1 MIWRS
6 GAQDGFLSVT
16 DTDLVQQSS
25 WSQAQAGEAGAI
37 APEGRSL
44 MTIAHRLSTTLND
57 PQIKVEVSRRDRTL
71 YVFLTASEV
80 RAQSHVPTICAV
92 VKALGLADITHLKVL
107 DGTEKRLVN
116 RWQHDITLEPAGLT
130 SPPLSHPPLRAVS
143 PPTKPTTAADGVI
156 AEAVEPRGQGLSDGE
171 ASPAGGTPILTGD
184 RTAEPERRWRW
195 LALSAV
201 VALGFGLTA
210 GVTQW
215 RYRQSSPRVAAP
227 AAATVA
233 DLDSLQTTAAT
244 IAPLRAAERTAAL
257 TPPELAMPVALTLK
271 AVGDIIPGT
280 DYRGYR
286 LPSDWQ
292 YLFRGIQYHLGEAD
306 LTFGNFESTLTE
318 VPHSAKDTS
327 WGNTFA
333 FRTPPWYAS
342 VLKEAGF
349 DVLSVA
355 NNHSFDFF
363 EQGFND
369 TIAHIEAA
377 GMQAVGRKD
386 EILYVEAQGLT
397 VAFIGFST
405 YSYHNMVQDLEE
417 AIALVQTAKAQADI
431 VVVSFHA
438 GKEGTD
444 ATVTRDQTEY
454 FFSENRGNVVQ
465 FSRTVIDHGADLVLG
480 HGPHVPRALELYNGK
495 LIAYSLG
502 NFVGYRS
509 LSTVGPLGTSL
520 ILQTDLDA
528 QGNFV
533 GGRII
538 PVALD
543 RNGVPY
549 LDDHFGGVILVRQ
562 FTQRD
567 FPNTPLAIDDLG
579 YIWPR

>member
-1 MIWRS
+1 MS
-6 GAQDGFLSVT
+6 ETL
-16 DTDLVQQSS
+16 
-25 WSQAQAGEAGAI
+25 
-37 APEGRSL
+37 PE
-44 MTIAHRLSTTLND
+44 TL
-57 PQIKVEVSRRDRTL
+57 
-71 YVFLTASEV
+71 
-80 RAQSHVPTICAV
+80 
-92 VKALGLADITHLKVL
+92 
-107 DGTEKRLVN
+107 
-116 RWQHDITLEPAGLT
+116 
-130 SPPLSHPPLRAVS
+130 
-143 PPTKPTTAADGVI
+143 
-156 AEAVEPRGQGLSDGE
+156 
-171 ASPAGGTPILTGD
+171 
-184 RTAEPERRWRW
+184 PE
-195 LALSAV
+195 ALSAPEV
-201 VALGFGLTA
+201 TPLEPLLATGAVA
-210 GVTQW
+210 Q
-215 RYRQSSPRVAAP
+215 
-227 AAATVA
+227 
-233 DLDSLQTTAAT
+233 
-244 IAPLRAAERTAAL
+244 AL
-257 TPPELAMPVALTLK
+257 TPPDLAVPVTLTIK
-271 AVGDIIPGT
+271 SVGDIIPGT

-292 YLFRGIQYHLGEAD
+292 YLFRGVQYHLGDAD
-306 LTFGNFESTLTE
+306 ITFGNFESTLTDH
-318 VPHSAKDTS
+318 PHSAKDTS
-327 WGNTFA
+327 RGNTFA

-363 EQGFND
+363 EQGFDD

-405 YSYHNMVQDLEE
+405 YSYHNMVQDLAG

-431 VVVSFHA
+431 VVISFHA
-438 GKEGTD
+438 GKEGSD

-538 PVALD
+538 PIALD

-549 LDDHFGGVILVRQ
+549 LDDHFGGVTLVRQ

-567 FPNTPLAIDDLG
+567 FPDTPLEIDDLG
-579 YIWPR
+579 YVWPR

>member
-1 MIWRS
+1 
-6 GAQDGFLSVT
+6 
-16 DTDLVQQSS
+16 
-25 WSQAQAGEAGAI
+25 
-37 APEGRSL
+37 
-44 MTIAHRLSTTLND
+44 MTITQLLTTTLND
-57 PQIKVEVSRRDRTL
+57 SPIKPQIKVEVSRRDRTL
-71 YVFLTASEV
+71 YVFLTAPEAI
-80 RAQSHVPTICAV
+80 AQSHVPTICAV
-92 VKALGLADITHLKVL
+92 VTALGLADITHLKVL
-107 DGTEKRLVN
+107 DGTDKRLLN
-116 RWQHDITLEPAGLT
+116 RWQHDFSLAPAAVPPQSEFAASSQPPEVAQGSTQQSAEVVTPRLQ
-130 SPPLSHPPLRAVS
+130 SPS
-143 PPTKPTTAADGVI
+143 G
-156 AEAVEPRGQGLSDGE
+156 
-171 ASPAGGTPILTGD
+171 GD
-184 RTAEPERRWRW
+184 RAFAPGRRWRW
-195 LALSAV
+195 GLLTAAA
-201 VALGFGLTA
+201 ALGFGLTA
-210 GVTQW
+210 AVTQW
-215 RYRQSSPRVAAP
+215 RYSQPPSPPLSEVLPETRSQAPTALLADRAPPAVTPIGPATGAVAQALAP
-227 AAATVA
+227 PNLAVPVT
-233 DLDSLQTTAAT
+233 LT
-244 IAPLRAAERTAAL
+244 I
-257 TPPELAMPVALTLK
+257 K

-292 YLFRGIQYHLGEAD
+292 YLFRGVQYHLGDAD
-306 LTFGNFESTLTE
+306 ITFGNFESTLTE
-318 VPHSAKDTS
+318 VPNSAKDTS
-327 WGNTFA
+327 RGNTFA

-342 VLKEAGF
+342 VLKEAEF

-369 TIAHIEAA
+369 TIAHIKAA

-405 YSYHNMVQDLEE
+405 YSYHNRVQDLAG

-431 VVVSFHA
+431 VVISFHA

-538 PVALD
+538 PAALD

-549 LDDHFGGVILVRQ
+549 LDDHFGGVTLVRQ

-567 FPNTPLAIDDLG
+567 FPDTPLEIDDLG

>member
-1 MIWRS
+1 MPQTSR
-6 GAQDGFLSVT
+6 L
-16 DTDLVQQSS
+16 
-25 WSQAQAGEAGAI
+25 QAGKAGAI

-44 MTIAHRLSTTLND
+44 MTIAQLLASTLND
-57 PQIKVEVSRRDRTL
+57 PQIKPQIKVEVSRRDRTL
-71 YVFLTASEV
+71 YVFLTAPGV
-80 RAQSHVPTICAV
+80 NAQGHVPTIYAV
-92 VKALGLADITHLKVL
+92 VTALGLADITHLKVF

-116 RWQHDITLEPAGLT
+116 RWQHDFSLEPAAV
-130 SPPLSHPPLRAVS
+130 PPQPAPAPVDSLPPE
-143 PPTKPTTAADGVI
+143 AA
-156 AEAVEPRGQGLSDGE
+156 APRLGQTLGS
-171 ASPAGGTPILTGD
+171 D
-184 RTAEPERRWRW
+184 RTVAPGRRWRW
-195 LALSAV
+195 GLLTAV
-201 VALGFGLTA
+201 AALGFGLTA
-210 GVTQW
+210 AVTQW
-215 RYRQSSPRVAAP
+215 RYSQPS
-227 AAATVA
+227 
-233 DLDSLQTTAAT
+233 
-244 IAPLRAAERTAAL
+244 APLLSETLPEALTTPLTDSASPGVTLLEPLLATGAVAQAL
-257 TPPELAMPVALTLK
+257 TPPDLAVPVTLTIK

-280 DYRGYR
+280 DYGGYR

-292 YLFRGIQYHLGEAD
+292 YLFRGVQDHLGD
-306 LTFGNFESTLTE
+306 VDITFGNFESTLTDY
-318 VPHSAKDTS
+318 PHSAKDTS
-327 WGNTFA
+327 RGNTFA

-405 YSYHNMVQDLEE
+405 YSYHNMVQDLAG

-431 VVVSFHA
+431 VVISFHA
-438 GKEGTD
+438 GKEGSD

-509 LSTVGPLGTSL
+509 LSTVGPLGISL

-549 LDDHFGGVILVRQ
+549 LDNYFGGVTLVRQ

-567 FPNTPLAIDDLG
+567 FPDTPLEIDDLG

>member
-1 MIWRS
+1 
-6 GAQDGFLSVT
+6 
-16 DTDLVQQSS
+16 
-25 WSQAQAGEAGAI
+25 
-37 APEGRSL
+37 
-44 MTIAHRLSTTLND
+44 
-57 PQIKVEVSRRDRTL
+57 
-71 YVFLTASEV
+71 
-80 RAQSHVPTICAV
+80 
-92 VKALGLADITHLKVL
+92 
-107 DGTEKRLVN
+107 
-116 RWQHDITLEPAGLT
+116 
-130 SPPLSHPPLRAVS
+130 
-143 PPTKPTTAADGVI
+143 
-156 AEAVEPRGQGLSDGE
+156 
-171 ASPAGGTPILTGD
+171 
-184 RTAEPERRWRW
+184 
-195 LALSAV
+195 
-201 VALGFGLTA
+201 
-210 GVTQW
+210 
-215 RYRQSSPRVAAP
+215 
-227 AAATVA
+227 
-233 DLDSLQTTAAT
+233 
-244 IAPLRAAERTAAL
+244 
-257 TPPELAMPVALTLK
+257 
-271 AVGDIIPGT
+271 
-280 DYRGYR
+280 
-286 LPSDWQ
+286 
-292 YLFRGIQYHLGEAD
+292 
-306 LTFGNFESTLTE
+306 
-318 VPHSAKDTS
+318 
-327 WGNTFA
+327 
-333 FRTPPWYAS
+333 

-405 YSYHNMVQDLEE
+405 YSYHNRVQDLEG

-520 ILQTDLDA
+520 ILQLDLDA

-533 GGRII
+533 GGQII

-549 LDDHFGGVILVRQ
+549 LDDHFGGVLLVRQ

-567 FPNTPLAIDDLG
+567 FPNTPLEIDDLG

>member
-1 MIWRS
+1 
-6 GAQDGFLSVT
+6 
-16 DTDLVQQSS
+16 
-25 WSQAQAGEAGAI
+25 
-37 APEGRSL
+37 
-44 MTIAHRLSTTLND
+44 MTIADLLTTTLNASQIK
-57 PQIKVEVSRRDRTL
+57 PPIKPPIKVEVSRRDRTL
-71 YVFLTASEV
+71 YVFITAPEV
-80 RAQSHVPTICAV
+80 IAQSHVPTVCAV
-92 VKALGLADITHLKVL
+92 VTALGLADITHLKVL
-107 DGTEKRLVN
+107 DGTEKRLLN
-116 RWQHDITLEPAGLT
+116 RWQHDFNLEPAAV
-130 SPPLSHPPLRAVS
+130 PPQTELAASSQPPEVAQVGTQR
-143 PPTKPTTAADGVI
+143 P
-156 AEAVEPRGQGLSDGE
+156 AEVVTPRLQSSSG
-171 ASPAGGTPILTGD
+171 GD
-184 RTAEPERRWRW
+184 RAFAPGRRWRW
-195 LALSAV
+195 GLLTAAA
-201 VALGFGLTA
+201 ALGFGLTA
-210 GVTQW
+210 AVTQW
-215 RYRQSSPRVAAP
+215 RYSQPPAPPLSEALSNLTDSAPPGVTPLEPLLTTGAVAQAP
-227 AAATVA
+227 P
-233 DLDSLQTTAAT
+233 DLAVPVTLT
-244 IAPLRAAERTAAL
+244 I
-257 TPPELAMPVALTLK
+257 K

-280 DYRGYR
+280 DYGGYR

-306 LTFGNFESTLTE
+306 LTFGNFESTLTDY
-318 VPHSAKDTS
+318 PNSAKDTS
-327 WGNTFA
+327 RGNTFA

-405 YSYHNMVQDLEE
+405 YSYHNQVQDLEG

-431 VVVSFHA
+431 VVISFHA

-444 ATVTRDQTEY
+444 ATATRDQTEY
-454 FFSENRGNVVQ
+454 FFSEDRGNVVQ

-509 LSTVGPLGTSL
+509 LSTVGPLGTAL

-549 LDDHFGGVILVRQ
+549 LDDHFGGVTLVRQ

-567 FPNTPLAIDDLG
+567 FPNTPLAIDELG

>member
-6 GAQDGFLSVT
+6 KAQDGFLSVT
-16 DTDLVQQSS
+16 DTDLIQQLS
-25 WSQAQAGEAGAI
+25 WSQAQAGDASAS

-44 MTIAHRLSTTLND
+44 MTIAHRLATTLDD

-71 YVFLTASEV
+71 YVFLTAPEV
-80 RAQSHVPTICAV
+80 LAQRHVPTICAAIT
-92 VKALGLADITHLKVL
+92 ALGLADITHLKVL

-116 RWQHDITLEPAGLT
+116 RWQHDFSLEPAAV
-130 SPPLSHPPLRAVS
+130 PPQPDLAASSQPPE
-143 PPTKPTTAADGVI
+143 AAQGGAQRP
-156 AEAVEPRGQGLSDGE
+156 AEAATPRLGQALG
-171 ASPAGGTPILTGD
+171 GD
-184 RTAEPERRWRW
+184 RAPAPGRRWRW
-195 LALSAV
+195 GGLTAAA
-201 VALGFGLTA
+201 ALGFGLTA
-210 GVTQW
+210 AVTQW
-215 RYRQSSPRVAAP
+215 RYSQPPAP
-227 AAATVA
+227 PLSEALSEAPT
-233 DLDSLQTTAAT
+233 
-244 IAPLRAAERTAAL
+244 APLTDSAPPGVSPIEPLVATGAVAQAL
-257 TPPELAMPVALTLK
+257 SPPDLAVPVALTLK

-292 YLFRGIQYHLGEAD
+292 YLFRGVQYHLGEAD
-306 LTFGNFESTLTE
+306 IVFGNFESTLTE

-327 WGNTFA
+327 RGNTFA

-405 YSYHNMVQDLEE
+405 YSYHNRVQDLEG

-520 ILQTDLDA
+520 ILQLDLDA

-533 GGRII
+533 GGQII

-549 LDDHFGGVILVRQ
+549 LDDHFGGVTLVRQ

-567 FPNTPLAIDDLG
+567 FPNTPLEIDDLG

>member
-1 MIWRS
+1 MS
-6 GAQDGFLSVT
+6 
-16 DTDLVQQSS
+16 
-25 WSQAQAGEAGAI
+25 
-37 APEGRSL
+37 
-44 MTIAHRLSTTLND
+44 IAHLLATTLND
-57 PQIKVEVSRRDRTL
+57 PQIKPQIKVEVSRRDRTL
-71 YVFLTASEV
+71 YVFLTAPEV
-80 RAQSHVPTICAV
+80 IAQSHVPTICAV
-92 VKALGLADITHLKVL
+92 VTALGLADITHLKVL

-116 RWQHDITLEPAGLT
+116 RWQHDFSLEPAAV
-130 SPPLSHPPLRAVS
+130 PPQADRAVS
-143 PPTKPTTAADGVI
+143 SQPPEAAHLDAQQP
-156 AEAVEPRGQGLSDGE
+156 AEVATPLLQ
-171 ASPAGGTPILTGD
+171 SPPGGD
-184 RTAEPERRWRW
+184 RAFAPGRRWRW
-195 LALSAV
+195 GLLTAAA
-201 VALGFGLTA
+201 ALGFGLTA
-210 GVTQW
+210 AVTQW
-215 RYRQSSPRVAAP
+215 RYSQPPAAP
-227 AAATVA
+227 LSEVLSETLPETLPEALSAPGVTPLEPLLATGAVA
-233 DLDSLQTTAAT
+233 Q
-244 IAPLRAAERTAAL
+244 AL
-257 TPPELAMPVALTLK
+257 TPPDLAVPVTLTIK
-271 AVGDIIPGT
+271 SVGDIIPGT

-292 YLFRGIQYHLGEAD
+292 YLFRGVQYHLGDAD
-306 LTFGNFESTLTE
+306 ITFGNFESTLTDH
-318 VPHSAKDTS
+318 PHSAKDTS
-327 WGNTFA
+327 RGNTFA

-363 EQGFND
+363 EQGFDD

-405 YSYHNMVQDLEE
+405 YSYHNMVQDLAG

-431 VVVSFHA
+431 VVISFHA
-438 GKEGTD
+438 GKEGSD
-444 ATVTRDQTEY
+444 ATVTRDQSEY

-538 PVALD
+538 PIALD

-549 LDDHFGGVILVRQ
+549 LDDHFGGVTLVRQ

-567 FPNTPLAIDDLG
+567 FPDTPLEIDDLG
-579 YIWPR
+579 YVWPR